1 MSKNAWDYTLEII
14 ALLTDIDDINEQLSK
29 TNNITERYILSSRI
43 DSLESKLFELKD
55 KLKKVTVWN

>member
-14 ALLTDIDDINEQLSK
+14 ALLTDIDNYNEQLSK
-29 TNNITERYILSSRI
+29 INSITERYILSNRI

-55 KLKKVTVWN
+55 KLKKVTV